1 MDTEV
6 IQKEE
11 IDIKE
16 LLYLL
21 KKKLWLILLIT
32 AIAFS
37 GGYYQASKM
46 QVSYK
51 ASAKVFVGKRENL
64 VDYYDKMEM
73 MYYTSFMDTFNE
85 VIKLDDF
92 ISQTL
97 DKHKINVPLNEVKNK
112 LGFEGT
118 ESTPI
123 FTVTYTTSKY
133 EGTTE
138 VLTAICEEFIYQAKS
153 IFPDTK
159 PQIIDT
165 AKVST
170 IYPNK
175 TRTIAIWTLIGLVLS
190 IGLVLAMNFLDDTI
204 KSKERLEKIIPI
216 PVLGELPKQ
225 EKLYREGRI

>member
-92 ISQTL
+92 ISQKKQIFQICL
-97 DKHKINVPLNEVKNK
+97 FNK
-112 LGFEGT
+112 VLFFTT
-118 ESTPI
+118 ESKELI
-123 FTVTYTTSKY
+123 FYISYHHIV
-133 EGTTE
+133 
-138 VLTAICEEFIYQAKS
+138 
-153 IFPDTK
+153 
-159 PQIIDT
+159 
-165 AKVST
+165 
-170 IYPNK
+170 YPLK
-175 TRTIAIWTLIGLVLS
+175 LLFLYHLLV
-190 IGLVLAMNFLDDTI
+190 
-204 KSKERLEKIIPI
+204 
-216 PVLGELPKQ
+216 
-225 EKLYREGRI
+225 